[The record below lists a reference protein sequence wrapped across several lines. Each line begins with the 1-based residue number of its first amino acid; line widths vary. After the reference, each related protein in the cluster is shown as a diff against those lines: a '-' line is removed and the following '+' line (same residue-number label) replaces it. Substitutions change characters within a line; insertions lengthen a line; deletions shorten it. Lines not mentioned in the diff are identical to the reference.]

1 MENIETTIIKL
12 KALIAIEMQNMK
24 IAMVERNFSA
34 YGNHNAKWTKYKFEL
49 KQLKTKGADMVE

>member
-1 MENIETTIIKL
+1 MENIEITIIKL

-24 IAMVERNFSA
+24 IAMAERNFSA
-34 YGNHNAKWTKYKFEL
+34 YGNHTAKWTTYKFEL